1 MAYITSDRYKE
12 VIYSQDCRH
21 KLKIWFNNVELED
34 ADIYCEKLTVSSR
47 IIPNGSKVFM
57 LENFISKEATLILHE
72 VDLSTIKDQVKISI
86 GTLVDNEYEY
96 VPIGI
101 FNIQDKPT
109 TDNGKTTI
117 KLRDNSVK
125 FDFGYNAK
133 DLIENNGGVASLLQ
147 VLQDICNQAGVV
159 CNITEFLGSEDL
171 IGIYDNTIT
180 GRNYVA
186 YIAGQAGAIPTINRE
201 GELIFVY
208 INNLITHEIPLHFVE
223 KYTDGDLYKISRVA
237 YESGI
242 IKIEKGTTDNDTLF
256 LDTSNP
262 YITSQDQIDGILEI
276 VNDFE
281 INSFST
287 GKIIG
292 NPAIDSYD
300 LISITDGDN
309 VYRTLATN
317 DLVYNGVIIQ
327 TFDTQIGLEERK
339 ENVSLKGEDSFKK
352 WARTQIDNINAEIK
366 LTTGRVDTIEISNNE
381 AIEEIQNKFDGYT
394 PLNKTSEL
402 EKSVTQIQT
411 DTYSKIQIDTKL
423 KDGSVTKLK
432 STTLTADDEGLTVDK
447 DGSNTKSNL
456 DADGLE
462 IIDKT
467 GSTQQVLLE
476 AKYDETLGE
485 TIVRSKNM
493 RVEKYLNIGTHSRIE
508 DYEDGTG
515 IFYIG

>member
-21 KLKIWFNNVELED
+21 KLKIWFNNIELED

-57 LENFISKEATLILHE
+57 LENFISKEATLVLHE

-125 FDFGYNAK
+125 FDFGYNGK
-133 DLIENNGGVASLLQ
+133 ELIDNNGGVASLLQ

-180 GRNYVA
+180 ARTYVA
-186 YIAGQAGAIPTINRE
+186 YIAGQAGAIPTINRD
-201 GELIFVY
+201 GELIFIY

-242 IKIEKGTTDNDTLF
+242 IKIENGTTDNDTLF
-256 LDTSNP
+256 LDASNP

-276 VNDFE
+276 VNNFE

-300 LISITDGDN
+300 LISITDEGN
-309 VYRTLATN
+309 TYKTLATN
-317 DLVYNGVIIQ
+317 DLTYNGVIIQ
-327 TFDTQIGLEERK
+327 TFATEIGLEERK
-339 ENVSLKGEDSFKK
+339 ENVSLNGENTFKK
-352 WARTQIDNINAEIK
+352 WAKTEIDRVDARITQEV
-366 LTTGRVDTIEISNNE
+366 GRIDTIEISNNE
-381 AIEEIQNKFDGYT
+381 AIQEIQNKFDGYT
-394 PLNKTSEL
+394 PLNQTLEL

-423 KDGSVTKLK
+423 KDGSVTMLK

-447 DGSNTKSNL
+447 DGSKTKSNL

-467 GSTQQVLLE
+467 GASEEVLLE
-476 AKYDETLGE
+476 AKYDEELGE
-485 TIVRSKNM
+485 TIVRSRNM

-508 DYEDGTG
+508 DYENGTG

>member
-1 MAYITSDRYKE
+1 MAYITSERYKE

-21 KLKIWFNNVELED
+21 KIKIWFNDVELED

-72 VDLSTIKDQVKISI
+72 VDLSVIKDQVKISI

-208 INNLITHEIPLHFVE
+208 IN
-223 KYTDGDLYKISRVA
+223 
-237 YESGI
+237 
-242 IKIEKGTTDNDTLF
+242 
-256 LDTSNP
+256 
-262 YITSQDQIDGILEI
+262 
-276 VNDFE
+276 
-281 INSFST
+281 
-287 GKIIG
+287 
-292 NPAIDSYD
+292 
-300 LISITDGDN
+300 
-309 VYRTLATN
+309 
-317 DLVYNGVIIQ
+317 
-327 TFDTQIGLEERK
+327 
-339 ENVSLKGEDSFKK
+339 
-352 WARTQIDNINAEIK
+352 
-366 LTTGRVDTIEISNNE
+366 
-381 AIEEIQNKFDGYT
+381 
-394 PLNKTSEL
+394 
-402 EKSVTQIQT
+402 
-411 DTYSKIQIDTKL
+411 
-423 KDGSVTKLK
+423 
-432 STTLTADDEGLTVDK
+432 
-447 DGSNTKSNL
+447 
-456 DADGLE
+456 
-462 IIDKT
+462 
-467 GSTQQVLLE
+467 
-476 AKYDETLGE
+476 
-485 TIVRSKNM
+485 
-493 RVEKYLNIGTHSRIE
+493 
-508 DYEDGTG
+508 
-515 IFYIG
+515 